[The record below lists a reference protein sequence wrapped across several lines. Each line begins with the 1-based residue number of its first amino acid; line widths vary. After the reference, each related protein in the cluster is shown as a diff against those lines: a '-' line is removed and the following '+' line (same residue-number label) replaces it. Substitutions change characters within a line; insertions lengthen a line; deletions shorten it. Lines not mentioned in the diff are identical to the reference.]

1 MTSRDT
7 IKKIW
12 LQDVREFIERTKQ
25 NSDKMGIEK
34 GKANYINHEY
44 FYNCLVMAMKH
55 FAVAQEKTFAEK
67 KLIEF
72 LYLEFYQV
80 HLRAMIENFKQTEE
94 AFLEVSDFDKV
105 QDLKEVK
112 ESLLI
117 LGSKIIW
124 LNEYKDEK
132 EIYQATLN

>member
-1 MTSRDT
+1 MSNRVGLEKYFLDD
-7 IKKIW
+7 I
-12 LQDVREFIERTKQ
+12 REFIERTKK
-25 NSDKMGIEK
+25 NSDKLGMEL
-34 GKANYINHEY
+34 GKKYYANHES
-44 FYNCLVMAMKH
+44 FYNCLVMAI
-55 FAVAQEKTFAEK
+55 AYYDVAKEKPFAEK

-80 HLRAMIENFKQTEE
+80 HLRAMIQNFEQTES
-94 AFLEVSDFDKV
+94 AFHEIDDFNKLA
-105 QDLKEVK
+105 DLRQVK
-112 ESLLI
+112 ANLLD

>member
-7 IKKIW
+7 IKRIW
-12 LQDVREFIERTKQ
+12 LNDVREFIERTKQ
-25 NSDKMGIEK
+25 NSDKMGMEK
-34 GKANYINHEY
+34 GKEYYINHDC
-44 FYNCLVMAMKH
+44 FYNCLVMAIKH
-55 FAVAQEKTFAEK
+55 FEVAKEKTFAEK

-80 HLRAMIENFKQTEE
+80 HLRAMIENFNQTEE
-94 AFLEVSDFDKV
+94 AFREVSDFDKV
-105 QDLKEVK
+105 EDLKEIK
-112 ESLLI
+112 ESLLL

>member
-7 IKKIW
+7 IKRIW
-12 LQDVREFIERTKQ
+12 LNDVREFIERTKQ
-25 NSDKMGIEK
+25 NSDKMGMEK
-34 GKANYINHEY
+34 GKEYYINHDC
-44 FYNCLVMAMKH
+44 FYNCLVMAIKH
-55 FAVAQEKTFAEK
+55 FEVAKEKTFAEK

-80 HLRAMIENFKQTEE
+80 HLRAMIENFNQTEE

-105 QDLKEVK
+105 EDLKEIK
-112 ESLLI
+112 ESLLL

>member
-25 NSDKMGIEK
+25 NSDKMGMEK
-34 GKANYINHEY
+34 GKEYYINHDC
-44 FYNCLVMAMKH
+44 FYNCLVMAIKH
-55 FAVAQEKTFAEK
+55 FEVAKEKTFAEK

-80 HLRAMIENFKQTEE
+80 HLRAMIENFNQTEE
-94 AFLEVSDFDKV
+94 AFREVSDFDKV
-105 QDLKEVK
+105 EDLK
-112 ESLLI
+112 ESLLL

>member
-1 MTSRDT
+1 
-7 IKKIW
+7 
-12 LQDVREFIERTKQ
+12 
-25 NSDKMGIEK
+25 MGMEK
-34 GKANYINHEY
+34 GKEYYINHDC

-55 FAVAQEKTFAEK
+55 FEVAQEKTFAEK

-132 EIYQATLN
+132 EIYQSTLN

>member
-7 IKKIW
+7 IKRIW
-12 LQDVREFIERTKQ
+12 LDDVREFIERTKN
-25 NSDKMGIEK
+25 NSDRMGMER
-34 GKANYINHEY
+34 GKEYYINHEC
-44 FYNCLVMAMKH
+44 FYNCLLMAIQH
-55 FAVAQEKTFAEK
+55 FEVAKEKTFAEK

-80 HLRAMIENFKQTEE
+80 HLRAMIQNFEKTEE
-94 AFLEVSDFDKV
+94 AFLEVSDLNKL
-105 QDLKEVK
+105 QELREIKEG
-112 ESLLI
+112 LLV